1 MKLVLL
7 LLLTTSLS
15 LAGCTKQTTARL
27 GNPMYLPDNWLTVKA
42 TAWQF
47 RELPEQS
54 QNDLINLRAKLVEER
69 NGRYYSF
76 YGHLRPEVV
85 EEIKATKESLNEAF
99 FDLQYSSDAIM
110 ASITPNLRGLSD
122 TYAENEAGIA
132 VTNNANSRMLDDDAV
147 RLLLLDKPSLL
158 STHPVVEN

>member
-7 LLLTTSLS
+7 LLLTTTLS
-15 LAGCTKQTTARL
+15 LAGCTKQTTSRL
-27 GNPMYLPDNWLTVKA
+27 GDPMYLPDNWLTVKT

-47 RELPEQS
+47 RELPEQN
-54 QNDLINLRAKLVEER
+54 QNDLINLRAKLLEER

-76 YGHLRPEVV
+76 YGHLRPEFV

-99 FDLQYSSDAIM
+99 FDLKYSSDAIM

-132 VTNNANSRMLDDDAV
+132 ITNNANTRMLDDDAV

-158 STHPVVEN
+158 SPHPVVEN